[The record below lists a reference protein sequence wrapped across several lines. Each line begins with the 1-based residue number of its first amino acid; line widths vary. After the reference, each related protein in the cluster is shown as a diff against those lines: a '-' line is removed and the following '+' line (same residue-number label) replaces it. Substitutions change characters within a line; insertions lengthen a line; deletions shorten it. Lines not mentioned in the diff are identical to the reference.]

1 MDVTYELTY
10 TTEQLIDRGYA
21 KLKLLNSQNE
31 KKAFFKPEII
41 NHNRK
46 SYITNYMKFCDSIN
60 REPEHLQKYI
70 DHEMNASTSI
80 VANGSMN
87 DEKSGLKFNMM
98 FKKDII
104 MNTVTGYMK
113 EYVLCSLCKSGNTE
127 IKKIDR
133 INFLKCNN
141 CKADKAIANK

>member
-1 MDVTYELTY
+1 MSVTCEIPY
-10 TTEQLIDRGYA
+10 TIEQLIDRGYT
-21 KLKLLNSQNE
+21 KLKLLNSQIE
-31 KKAFFKPEII
+31 KKAFCKPEII

-46 SYITNYMKFCDSIN
+46 SYITNYMKFCESIK

-70 DHEMNASTSI
+70 DHEMNAATSI
-80 VANGSMN
+80 IANGSMN

-127 IKKIDR
+127 IKKVDR
-133 INFLKCNN
+133 INYLKCNN
-141 CKADKAIANK
+141 CKADKAITNK

>member
-1 MDVTYELTY
+1 MNVTYEIPY
-10 TTEQLIDRGYA
+10 TTEQLLDRGYN
-21 KLKLLNSQNE
+21 KLKLLNSQNN
-31 KKAFFKPEII
+31 KKAFCKPEII

-46 SYITNYMKFCDSIN
+46 SYITNFIKFCD
-60 REPEHLQKYI
+60 
-70 DHEMNASTSI
+70 
-80 VANGSMN
+80 

-141 CKADKAIANK
+141 CKADKAILNK